1 MLSKEEV
8 KHVARLARIKLTE
21 EELREMQEE
30 LVKILD
36 YIEKL
41 KELDV
46 ENLEPTTHSVLL
58 KNVFREDKPE
68 EKSKE
73 EGEKLIELAPQKER
87 RFIKIKSVFK

>member
-21 EELREMQEE
+21 EEMQKMQGE

-46 ENLEPTTHSVLL
+46 ENLEPTTHSILI

-73 EGEKLIELAPQKER
+73 EGEKLIQLAPQQEG

>member
-1 MLSKEEV
+1 LSTLVPLSTGSIKITFFAYNMLSKEEV

-21 EELREMQEE
+21 EEMQKMQGE

-46 ENLEPTTHSVLL
+46 ENLEPTTHSILI
-58 KNVFREDKPE
+58 KNVF
-68 EKSKE
+68 
-73 EGEKLIELAPQKER
+73 I
-87 RFIKIKSVFK
+87 

>member
-1 MLSKEEV
+1 MLSKEGV
-8 KHVARLARIKLTE
+8 KHVARLARIRLTE
-21 EELREMQEE
+21 EELQKMQGE

-46 ENLEPTTHSVLL
+46 ENLEPTTHSILL

-68 EKSKE
+68 KKSKE
-73 EGEKLIELAPQKER
+73 EGEKLIQLSPQKEG

>member
-73 EGEKLIELAPQKER
+73 EGEKLIELAPQKEG

>member
-1 MLSKEEV
+1 MLPKEEV
-8 KHVARLARIKLTE
+8 KHIAKLARIKLTE
-21 EELREMQEE
+21 EEMQKMQGE

>member
-1 MLSKEEV
+1 MLPKEEV
-8 KHVARLARIKLTE
+8 KHIAKLARIKLTE
-21 EELREMQEE
+21 EEMQKMQGE

-73 EGEKLIELAPQKER
+73 EGEKLIELAPQKEG

>member
-1 MLSKEEV
+1 MLSKDEV
-8 KHVARLARIKLTE
+8 KHVANLARIKLSE
-21 EELREMQEE
+21 EELQKMQGE

-46 ENLEPTTHSVLL
+46 ESLEPTTHSVLL

-73 EGEKLIELAPQKER
+73 EGKKLIQLAPQKED